1 MIFVYY
7 FFMILPKIFVKFII
21 IAELVCD
28 EYMPEKVLACFQIEF
43 EIVLSLGIFVVFLLI
58 VKDFA

>member
-28 EYMPEKVLACFQIEF
+28 EYMPEKVSACFQIEF